1 MSRIFSLILIVTS
14 LSSAAFAARGG
25 GGGGGGSMHL
35 GASFGLL
42 TAGQDDLNTLQQRDN
57 GANTI
62 STPQLG
68 SAYELGA
75 SFGYRFSGTMYEIMF
90 RPSYFWHS
98 ATGGTTGGAPYE
110 YGVKGLMLYPIFRL
124 YPLENAFMKFFFQF
138 GVGFGKLYGSVKQN
152 TYTVEFEGSS
162 FGYLAGLGVEMCITD
177 SHCFALE
184 GNLRGS
190 PAERSLVTSVSGSAP
205 TVWGNTGN
213 PTPTVGQELEM
224 DNRDLKITGSGIVAN
239 IGYVMRF

>member
-1 MSRIFSLILIVTS
+1 MRVFSLALLVFGVS
-14 LSSAAFAARGG
+14 VSAFARGG
-25 GGGGGGSMHL
+25 GGGGGGSMHIGVGL
-35 GASFGLL
+35 GLI
-42 TAGQDDLNTLQQRDN
+42 TAGQDDLNSIQQRDN
-57 GANTI
+57 AANTI

-68 SAYELGA
+68 SAYEFSG
-75 SFGYRFSGTMYEIMF
+75 SFGYRFSGTIYELMF

-138 GVGFGKLYGSVKQN
+138 GVGYGKLYGTVKEN

-162 FGYLAGLGVEMCITD
+162 FGYLAGLGVEMCMTD
-177 SHCFALE
+177 SHCFILE

-190 PAERSLVTSVSGSAP
+190 PAERSLVTSVSGTQSGAI
-205 TVWGNTGN
+205 WGNTS
-213 PTPTVGQELEM
+213 TSVAVGQEIEM
-224 DNRDLKITGSGIVAN
+224 DNRDLKITGSGILAN